1 MIQIDHVTKRFGDK
15 TAVNDLTADIDAGT
29 ITGFIGPNGAGKTT
43 LIRMMTGVLT
53 PNQGTITLEGT
64 DIQTDPMTAKKKF
77 CLVPDSPDRY
87 LRLTGREYANFM
99 ADIYKV
105 SKEDRENRLRA
116 LAEEFELTS
125 DLDTPMQ
132 DYSHGMRQKA
142 MIIGALISDPDIW
155 ILDEPMT
162 GLDPK
167 ASWTLKQK
175 MKDHAARGKTVFFST
190 HVLEVAEKLCDR
202 ILLIN
207 NGSLCYDG
215 TLETLIESHAGQSL
229 EEIFLEVTGRG

>member
-1 MIQIDHVTKRFGDK
+1 MITIDHVTKKFGEK
-15 TAVNDLTADIDAGT
+15 IAVNDFTANVEAGT

-53 PNQGTITLEGT
+53 PNQGKILLEGT
-64 DIQTDPMTAKKKF
+64 DIQTDPLTAKKKF
-77 CLVPDSPDRY
+77 GLVPDSPDRF

-99 ADIYKV
+99 ADLYKV
-105 SKEDRENRLRA
+105 PLEERTQRLET
-116 LAEEFELTS
+116 LASEFELTN

-162 GLDPK
+162 GLDPR
-167 ASWTLKQK
+167 ASWILKQK
-175 MKDHAARGKTVFFST
+175 MKEHTSRGKTVFFST
-190 HVLEVAEKLCDR
+190 HVLEVAEKLCDH

-207 NGSLCYDG
+207 NGKLCYDG
-215 TLETLIESHAGQSL
+215 TLDTLKDQHADQSL